1 MPQADTKA
9 VSTAKATRFQEWPVA
24 DAFSARVVSLDV
36 FRGVVIA
43 AMILVTDPGTYSAV
57 YPQLL
62 HAQWNGMTATDTIFP
77 SFLFIVGVAIPLS
90 FASRWKRGSTNK
102 MLAWQVLRRS
112 AILIALGI
120 AVNGFPDY
128 DWQTLR
134 LPGILQRIGACYMCG
149 AGLYLWAT
157 RRKRG
162 EEEDSKS
169 ERTVLMAVSGA
180 ILVFYYLLL
189 KFVPVPG
196 LGAGRLD
203 SFGNL
208 PAYLDR
214 AAFGTRH
221 MWAYGTTSG
230 MGVTYDPEG
239 ILSTLPAIATLLI
252 GIVVGEWIRTQ
263 HPGKKKLLSLLLW
276 GGMLLLAGWLLQ
288 SLMPINKR
296 LWTSTFVLASSGV
309 SLLVFALLYG
319 VVDLRLSRWW
329 TWPALV
335 FGTNAILAFVLSSVI
350 TTLTDRIHI
359 TSSSG
364 NSLTLHKWAY
374 QHLFATWLEP
384 VHASLAYAIAIV
396 VRNLLLMWPLYRKR
410 IFLRV

>member
-1 MPQADTKA
+1 MPPADTKA
-9 VSTAKATRFQEWPVA
+9 VSTVDSAKFQEWSAA
-24 DAFSARVVSLDV
+24 DAFSPRLVSLDV
-36 FRGVVIA
+36 FRGIITA
-43 AMILVTDPGTYSAV
+43 GMILVTDPGTYSAV

-62 HAQWNGMTATDTIFP
+62 HAPWNGMTATDTIFP

-90 FASRWKRGSTNK
+90 FACRWKRGNNGAT
-102 MLAWQVLRRS
+102 LAWHVLRRS
-112 AILIALGI
+112 AILVALGI
-120 AVNGFPDY
+120 VVNGFPDY
-128 DWQTLR
+128 DWQTMR

-149 AGLYLWAT
+149 AGLYLWMT
-157 RRKRG
+157 CRRRG
-162 EEEDSKS
+162 EEAASKT

-180 ILVFYYLLL
+180 VLVVYYLLL

-208 PAYLDR
+208 PAYIDR
-214 AAFGTRH
+214 AAFGTGH

-230 MGVTYDPEG
+230 IGVTYDPEG

-252 GIVVGEWIRTQ
+252 GILTGEWIRTQ
-263 HPGKKKLLSLLLW
+263 RPGKKKLLSLVLF
-276 GGMLLLAGWLLQ
+276 GGMLLIAGWLLQ
-288 SLMPINKR
+288 PFMPINKR

-319 VVDLRLSRWW
+319 VVDLRRSRWW

-359 TSSSG
+359 ASSSG
-364 NSLTLHKWAY
+364 SSLTFHKWAY

-384 VHASLAYAIAIV
+384 VHASLAYAITIV
-396 VRNLLLMWPLYRKR
+396 LLNLVLIWPLHRKR

>member
-1 MPQADTKA
+1 MPQADTGA
-9 VSTAKATRFQEWPVA
+9 VSTVESAKFREWSVA
-24 DAFSARVVSLDV
+24 DVPGQRQISLDV
-36 FRGVVIA
+36 FRGIVIA
-43 AMILVTDPGTYSAV
+43 GMILVTDPGTYSAV

-90 FASRWKRGSTNK
+90 FASRWKRRSSGMT
-102 MLAWQVLRRS
+102 LARQVLRRS
-112 AILIALGI
+112 AILVALGI
-120 AVNGFPDY
+120 LVNGFPDY
-128 DWQTLR
+128 DWRTLR
-134 LPGILQRIGACYMCG
+134 LPGILQRIGVCYLCG
-149 AGLYLWAT
+149 AGLYLWMT
-157 RRKRG
+157 WRTRG
-162 EEEDSKS
+162 EEAASKS
-169 ERTVLMAVSGA
+169 RRAVLMAVSA
-180 ILVFYYLLL
+180 AALVYYLLL

-208 PAYLDR
+208 PAYIDR
-214 AAFGTRH
+214 AVFGTRH

-252 GIVVGEWIRTQ
+252 GILVGEWIRTQ
-263 HPGKKKLLSLLLW
+263 HAGKKKLVSLVLC

-288 SLMPINKR
+288 PFMPINKR

-319 VVDLRLSRWW
+319 VVDLRRSRWW
-329 TWPALV
+329 IGPVVV
-335 FGTNAILAFVLSSVI
+335 FGTNAILAFVLSNVI

-359 TSSSG
+359 ASSSG
-364 NSLTLHKWAY
+364 GSLTLHRWAY
-374 QHLFATWLEP
+374 QHLFATWLAP
-384 VHASLAYAIAIV
+384 VHASLVYAITIV
-396 VRNLLLMWPLYRKR
+396 LLNLVLIWPLHRKR